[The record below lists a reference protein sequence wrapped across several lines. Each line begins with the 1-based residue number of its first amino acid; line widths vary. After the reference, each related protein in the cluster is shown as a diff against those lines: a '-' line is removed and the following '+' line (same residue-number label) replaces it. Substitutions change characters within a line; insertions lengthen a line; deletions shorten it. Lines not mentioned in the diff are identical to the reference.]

1 MRAADCLNGKRIG
14 GAELCQN
21 CLQCPSMLSYPSSS
35 VSAIREHRDGSVG
48 APCAKRQQLGSKP
61 WCLKLLPLASFLHL
75 GFPSSSKF
83 IWPSSNRLPE
93 PSIQK
98 TSFCHK
104 EITPLTN
111 SFVVLYTS
119 YRLPQRTQPL
129 VGFLRR
135 LPVESSPPTVPDS
148 QNLSL
153 DSCQTTNNPR
163 PTTSYPS
170 KMADISNGHANGN
183 ASVDALKNSKVRTK
197 LFLFFCC
204 LNQPAQR
211 YPANTSS
218 GVSQLHDSRYLS
230 ACDLN

>member
-1 MRAADCLNGKRIG
+1 
-14 GAELCQN
+14 
-21 CLQCPSMLSYPSSS
+21 MLSYPSSS

-75 GFPSSSKF
+75 GFPSPSKF

-93 PSIQK
+93 PPIQK

-153 DSCQTTNNPR
+153 DSCQTTNNP
-163 PTTSYPS
+163 
-170 KMADISNGHANGN
+170 
-183 ASVDALKNSKVRTK
+183 
-197 LFLFFCC
+197 
-204 LNQPAQR
+204 AQR
-211 YPANTSS
+211 HHIHQKWPTFRTDMRTGMPAWMPSRTVRFVRSS
-218 GVSQLHDSRYLS
+218 SFSSVALISPPKDTQLTRAPVFHSSTTAAIPLRL
-230 ACDLN
+230 